1 MVLQLKFALKPF
13 VYSVFSLTC
22 DFKVLLN
29 FLQPMN
35 EEQVFLLQNR
45 KLLIKHVRVGKEEL
59 VLVVIVGEFYQVQLE

>member
-1 MVLQLKFALKPF
+1 M
-13 VYSVFSLTC
+13 YSVFSLTC

-35 EEQVFLLQNR
+35 EEQVFFLQNR

>member
-1 MVLQLKFALKPF
+1 

-35 EEQVFLLQNR
+35 EKQVFFLQNR